1 MVADYFE
8 PDPYTRFQIADRA
21 LNTAI
26 VQAEITRGFEE
37 YLEIFD
43 EFYAD
48 DIEVTGDTRKE
59 PIRGKKRL
67 RSLPE
72 LLGHR
77 SHNGRRPRLIGL
89 ESFPA
94 QTEAG

>member
-1 MVADYFE
+1 MSQQRSFILADYFE

-26 VQAEITRGFEE
+26 VQAEITRSFEE

-48 DIEVTGDTRKE
+48 DIEVTSDTRKE
-59 PIRGKKRL
+59 QRFRNERVR
-67 RSLPE
+67 RSDARVFCWIWV
-72 LLGHR
+72 GT
-77 SHNGRRPRLIGL
+77 RRPRR
-89 ESFPA
+89 FA
-94 QTEAG
+94 